1 MKRALWLCGVV
12 ALVMAPVLVPT
23 LAPKLA
29 APPMLAPVLAQT
41 PAPSK
46 PATAGRATG
55 AATAGRRGGGAAAA
69 PARKLSPGAGPVIRF
84 ETAKGA
90 FEMETFPKEAPKTV
104 EHILA
109 LVKRNFYNGHRIHR
123 QVPGFVVQFGD
134 PLSRDVSKKHL
145 WGTGGSMYAIGV
157 NEASPMHT
165 HETGA
170 VATAHPG
177 DPRQA
182 DSQMYI
188 MLAPRHNL
196 DGDFTVFADIIS
208 GMDVVQKL
216 AVGDVIRKATVI
228 EPAAAAAK

>member
-1 MKRALWLCGVV
+1 MKRALWVCVV
-12 ALVMAPVLVPT
+12 AAVVLVPIV
-23 LAPKLA
+23 A
-29 APPMLAPVLAQT
+29 LAQAPAK
-41 PAPSK
+41 PAP
-46 PATAGRATG
+46 TGRATTGRAAG
-55 AATAGRRGGGAAAA
+55 APAGRRGGAAA

-90 FEMETFPKEAPKTV
+90 FEMETYPKEAPKTV

-109 LVKRNFYNGHRIHR
+109 LVKRGFYNGHRVHR
-123 QVPGFVVQFGD
+123 QVPGFVAQFGD

-157 NEASPMHT
+157 NEASPLHT

-196 DGDFTVFADIIS
+196 DGDYTVFANIVS

-216 AVGDVIRKATVI
+216 VVGDVIRRATII
-228 EPAAAAAK
+228 EPPAAAAK

>member
-1 MKRALWLCGVV
+1 MEPVDRLVDSDDTVDVIAEDVPGYEFYVWYGV
-12 ALVMAPVLVPT
+12 T
-23 LAPKLA
+23 
-29 APPMLAPVLAQT
+29 
-41 PAPSK
+41 
-46 PATAGRATG
+46 
-55 AATAGRRGGGAAAA
+55 A
-69 PARKLSPGAGPVIRF
+69 PAKTSPGAGPVFVVETVKGTF
-84 ETAKGA
+84 EV
-90 FEMETFPKEAPKTV
+90 ETYPNEAPKTV

-109 LVKRNFYNGHRIHR
+109 LVKRNFYNGHRVHR
-123 QVPGFVVQFGD
+123 QVPGFVAQFGD

-157 NEASPMHT
+157 NEASPLHT

-196 DGDFTVFADIIS
+196 DGDYTVFANIAY
-208 GMDVVQKL
+208 GKKGATEAEVV
-216 AVGDVIRKATVI
+216 ANGVGTPPPSDNR
-228 EPAAAAAK
+228 

>member
-1 MKRALWLCGVV
+1 MKRALWVCAV
-12 ALVMAPVLVPT
+12 AAVVLVPIV
-23 LAPKLA
+23 A
-29 APPMLAPVLAQT
+29 LAQT
-41 PAPSK
+41 PAK
-46 PATAGRATG
+46 PAAPATTGRTTGRATG
-55 AATAGRRGGGAAAA
+55 AAPAGRRGGAAAA
-69 PARKLSPGAGPVIRF
+69 PARRLSPGAGPVIRF

-90 FEMETFPKEAPKTV
+90 FEMETYPKEAPKTV

-109 LVKRNFYNGHRIHR
+109 LVKRGFYNGHRVHR
-123 QVPGFVVQFGD
+123 QVPGFVAQFGD

-157 NEASPMHT
+157 NEASPLHT
-165 HETGA
+165 HELGA

-196 DGDFTVFADIIS
+196 DGDFTVFANIIS

-216 AVGDVIRKATVI
+216 SVGDVIRRATVI
-228 EPAAAAAK
+228 ELPAAAAK